1 MTTSVEKKVNGASLA
16 SPEPRFDPVALAE
29 AEAIRTKAAA
39 EAEALRIEAA
49 GKAEAEKI
57 KAVEEAE
64 KQRLANERASL
75 RFQRERSE
83 QLAKIE
89 EAEKKREDIARARR
103 DADRQDQDRQQAQAA
118 SVKAVE
124 KASKRWR
131 RVAVAFYGLCAGV
144 ALPVQM
150 AAFYNKDAKY
160 LLAAPVF
167 IELIALVALVGAAA
181 AVTAGRPHWHYRLV
195 AWGGALTAASIN
207 IIHGLAEYDLATAF
221 GTALASIAGP
231 GMWDLHEHGRILK
244 RDGKPSWRE
253 RRAAEKAE
261 REAAKDRAAEE
272 ARKRAEKEA
281 SDEAAEAARQ
291 ELREIR
297 QTVFKDVWAEAVK
310 IGAALG
316 KAPDDPAVWPRAY
329 RNIKGCELGESI
341 ESITGRRTAEKR
353 AEAALTG
360 TPVATLGKTTNAQRA
375 AQMPPGPNRVL
386 KTRATR
392 RRGDTPKYVG
402 AARKQAAIT
411 AKQAAKNDRP
421 NDV

>member
-1 MTTSVEKKVNGASLA
+1 VTTSVEKVNGTSLA

-57 KAVEEAE
+57 KAAEEAE
-64 KQRLANERASL
+64 KQRLANERAAL
-75 RFQRERSE
+75 RFKREQAE
-83 QLAKIE
+83 QNTKIE
-89 EAEKKREDIARARR
+89 EAEKKREDIARSRR
-103 DADRQDQDRQQAQAA
+103 EADRQDQARQQAQAA
-118 SVKAVE
+118 SAKAVE
-124 KASKRWR
+124 KAGKRWR
-131 RVAVAFYGLCAGV
+131 RVAMAFYVLCAGV

-195 AWGGALTAASIN
+195 AWAGALTAASIN
-207 IIHGLAEYDLATAF
+207 IVHGLAEFDTATAF

-231 GMWDLHEHGRILK
+231 GMWDLHEHGRIRK
-244 RDGKPSWRE
+244 RDGKPSWRQRLTAQKE
-253 RRAAEKAE
+253 ARKATAE
-261 REAAKDRAAEE
+261 RAAEE

-281 SDEAAEAARQ
+281 ADEAAEVARL

-316 KAPDDPAVWPRAY
+316 KDPEDTAVWPRAY
-329 RNIKGCELGESI
+329 RNIKGCEPGESI
-341 ESITGRRTAEKR
+341 ESISSRRTAEKR

-360 TPVATLGKTTNAQRA
+360 TPVNTLSKTTNAQRA
-375 AQMPPGPNRVL
+375 NQMPRTQRGPAR
-386 KTRATR
+386 KPPAR
-392 RRGDTPKYVG
+392 RPNDTQQYVA
-402 AARKQAAIT
+402 AARRQASIA
-411 AKQAAKNDRP
+411 AKQAAQNDRP
-421 NDV
+421 TDN